1 MSSISVPGDPGTG
14 SHDQGYFDELV
25 TAATATLHGDE
36 VLLANFSGERTDFIR
51 LNNSDVRQAGT
62 VDQRTLAVDLVEG
75 QRHTGGSIRLSGDR
89 SVDDARL
96 AALLGQLRE
105 QRAFVADDPFLL
117 YNTEPTSTERIER
130 GSIPEPDAA
139 LAEIRSAGQAAA
151 TSSASTHRA
160 TRSRGSPTASA
171 SATGSS
177 RRRSTSTGASTCAPT
192 RPRRTCTPAST
203 GTTTRSPPRSTGRP
217 GRCKALERE
226 PISLS
231 PGDYRTYLAPRAI
244 EELMQLLSYY
254 GAFGLRAHETK
265 QTPLLKM
272 LVDGATLSPLV
283 NISEDTAHGV
293 APNFQSAGFL
303 RPDEVPLI
311 VDGAYA
317 DTLVSPRSAQEFGV
331 PTNGAVGHEYP
342 QSMAIAPGTIA
353 TDAVGEALG
362 SGLFVGNLWYT
373 NFSDQAA
380 CRTTGMTRFATF
392 WMDDGEIVAP
402 VNVLRF
408 DDTAYHLLGDQLEG
422 LTDTAEVLLDTS
434 TYERRSTDSARVSR
448 RARRRHALR
457 ALTASHRWAAAWLRS
472 SREPVPVTI
481 AISGAEKTAPTA
493 ARAPCAT
500 TSRPAPEGQQ
510 AGAAQ
515 AGQVAGRRLGHRRRD
530 HAADDA
536 DKAADAAV
544 DAAEAAAATN

>member
-1 MSSISVPGDPGTG
+1 MSDTTPIVVPRAQGAGN
-14 SHDQGYFDELV
+14 QGYFDELV
-25 TAATATLHGDE
+25 TDATATLTGDE

-62 VDQRTLAVDLVEG
+62 VDQRTLSVDLVAG

-89 SVDDARL
+89 VVDDARL
-96 AALLGQLRE
+96 ASLLEQLRE

-139 LAEIRSAGQAAA
+139 LAEIRSAG
-151 TSSASTHRA
+151 
-160 TRSRGSPTASA
+160 
-171 SATGSS
+171 
-177 RRRSTSTGASTCAPT
+177 
-192 RPRRTCTPAST
+192 
-203 GTTTRSPPRSTGRP
+203 TGRDLV
-217 GRCKALERE
+217 GVYASGDTFQGFANSLGQRNWFQSSTFNLDWCFYLRADKAAKNLYAGFDWDDDAFAAKIDWSARQVKALERD
-226 PISLS
+226 PISLP
-231 PGDYRTYLAPRAI
+231 PGEYRTYLAPRAM
-244 EELMQLLSYY
+244 EELVQLWSHY

-272 LVDGATLSPLV
+272 LVEGATLSPLV
-283 NISEDTAHGV
+283 NVSEDTAHGV

-317 DTLVSPRSAQEFGV
+317 QTLVSPRSAREYGV

-342 QSMAIAPGTIA
+342 QSLAIAPGTIP
-353 TDAVGEALG
+353 TDTVGEALG

-408 DDTAYHLLGDQLEG
+408 DDTAYHLLGDRLEG
-422 LTDTAEVLLDTS
+422 LTDTAEVLLDTA
-434 TYERRSTDSARVSR
+434 TYEERSTDSARLPG
-448 RARRRHALR
+448 AL
-457 ALTASHRWAAAWLRS
+457 
-472 SREPVPVTI
+472 
-481 AISGAEKTAPTA
+481 
-493 ARAPCAT
+493 
-500 TSRPAPEGQQ
+500 
-510 AGAAQ
+510 
-515 AGQVAGRRLGHRRRD
+515 
-530 HAADDA
+530 
-536 DKAADAAV
+536 V
-544 DAAEAAAATN
+544 DAMRFVL